1 MQCLLAQGA
10 SNTLCLKNV
19 MIYFLNKTKEIE
31 PHLYLYI
38 PYTHKINKYD
48 NTKTMGKSLSDVNS
62 KFLLHLPLVEVNT
75 HWSVRQS
82 VENESKY

>member
-1 MQCLLAQGA
+1 MQTFSVDNSKLSTKTHLNTLKSDFMQCLLAQGA

-48 NTKTMGKSLSDVNS
+48 NTKTMGK
-62 KFLLHLPLVEVNT
+62 
-75 HWSVRQS
+75 
-82 VENESKY
+82 